1 MSSYNIPHGS
11 ARDPSSST
19 CSTIQINKEMQQLCA
34 TTILEDGEQ
43 VETPENPF
51 VIPANIH
58 TIEAFMNRV
67 GYQGVI
73 DKTNINIL
81 HLFHAVINQTNVDY
95 AALLWWDFMNN
106 KFPNIPKRIE
116 EDFHSIKDDVPLV
129 SVYTTGNVSVQG
141 MLIPDAF
148 LTAVIQETD
157 DFKKYETVFMKVSV
171 PMNQLQ
177 PVVSTQGTN
186 RNTPRAHRSPTVF
199 ANHLEIKKRKQT
211 ANESSSPRK
220 SLKIMIK
227 QKKIVKKD
235 DDDDSKDRMEPGSH
249 KENPEFVV
257 DDDDDDKE
265 EEKQNDDIGSLE
277 IRNEETQT
285 TIPTPPSSPRKIL
298 SSDNKIDQKLTDIV
312 SIPTTTTSKHS
323 HVKKLISSKYSNL
336 PGGIETSCVNW
347 ERVYDFQLG
356 IKSYQI
362 KVNLTAPTLTF
373 PGIEEHAPYSIVDKP
388 DTGLIYLNNK
398 DEKRLMYLVEI
409 VKFCDATLEKVLKGV
424 KLRMFES
431 IPEGN
436 FHASKLLTANED
448 MGIFYELMTN
458 STDDEASARKIYI
471 ELGST
476 SGIRACRET
485 LNDEVPP
492 PPPPQT
498 QTPTQQAPHTVLTIK
513 LPLLKK
519 GEYDIWAMKM
529 EHYLAHID
537 YPIWEVIQKVN
548 GPRKAWTTL
557 LMAIPED
564 HRAKFQKMT
573 DAKEMW
579 EAMKSRFG
587 GNDESKKMQKYI
599 LKQQFEGFFVSNS
612 EGLHKGVDNLS
623 FDDLYNNIRV
633 FEYDVKGSTTSSSSM
648 QNVVFVSENTNSTNE
663 VSTAYGAS
671 NSSGQNP

>member
-1 MSSYNIPHGS
+1 MNQPTTLSIGG
-11 ARDPSSST
+11 
-19 CSTIQINKEMQQLCA
+19 EA

-431 IPEGN
+431 K
-436 FHASKLLTANED
+436 FLK
-448 MGIFYELMTN
+448 
-458 STDDEASARKIYI
+458 
-471 ELGST
+471 
-476 SGIRACRET
+476 
-485 LNDEVPP
+485 
-492 PPPPQT
+492 
-498 QTPTQQAPHTVLTIK
+498 K
-513 LPLLKK
+513 LPILGDLDQ
-519 GEYDIWAMKM
+519 DIMKAYQREISM
-529 EHYLAHID
+529 
-537 YPIWEVIQKVN
+537 
-548 GPRKAWTTL
+548 R
-557 LMAIPED
+557 
-564 HRAKFQKMT
+564 
-573 DAKEMW
+573 
-579 EAMKSRFG
+579 
-587 GNDESKKMQKYI
+587 
-599 LKQQFEGFFVSNS
+599 
-612 EGLHKGVDNLS
+612 LS
-623 FDDLYNNIRV
+623 Y
-633 FEYDVKGSTTSSSSM
+633 
-648 QNVVFVSENTNSTNE
+648 
-663 VSTAYGAS
+663 
-671 NSSGQNP
+671 